1 MNCYFMRKCTGDKEQ
16 KHFGLLKGINTK
28 LIPTSAL
35 MRKKINHISS
45 LRTETGE
52 VGCDGPW
59 SYVIC
64 SQEVLWTS
72 VCKLTRSIYGLRQA
86 SRQRNYELSKFLISM
101 GYTQSVQDY
110 SLFVKTT
117 GTPFT
122 SIVFDVDDLLL
133 TRNDLSQFW
142 Y

>member
-1 MNCYFMRKCTGDKEQ
+1 
-16 KHFGLLKGINTK
+16 
-28 LIPTSAL
+28 
-35 MRKKINHISS
+35 
-45 LRTETGE
+45 
-52 VGCDGPW
+52 
-59 SYVIC
+59 
-64 SQEVLWTS
+64 
-72 VCKLTRSIYGLRQA
+72 
-86 SRQRNYELSKFLISM
+86 M